1 MPDCP
6 FYFTDVFTQGPYS
19 GNQLA
24 TLIPTEPLSDSVM
37 QAIARE
43 INFSETSFV
52 TGGSL
57 RRGFDTRI
65 FTPYEEIP
73 FAGHPVL
80 GSAFVVRKAFG
91 LQSSSQVELNLE
103 GGKVPVSFKESG
115 FQFFTRHELQIAE
128 VEDLAGL
135 IQDLGL
141 QSEDIDSLYPCCRA
155 SAGLRFLIIP
165 LGSVAALR
173 RLDSSQLKCQEPV
186 FFFAPADAGMA
197 EQIRARMFAPALGVV
212 EDAATGSASCA
223 LGGYLVEY
231 EYFGSTQVTVLIGQG
246 FEMGRPSHIHVAATK
261 NGKHFSIEVGG
272 QVRLV
277 GQGHW
282 VTG

>member
-6 FYFTDVFTQGPYS
+6 FYFTDVFALGPYS

-24 TLIPTEPLSDSVM
+24 TLIPSEPLSDSVM
-37 QAIARE
+37 QTIARE

-52 TGGSL
+52 TGGSIGQ
-57 RRGFDTRI
+57 GFDTRI
-65 FTPYEEIP
+65 FTPYEEMP

-103 GGKVPVSFKESG
+103 GGKVPVSFKEPG
-115 FQFFTRHELQIAE
+115 FQFFTRNEMQIAE

-135 IQDLGL
+135 IEEIGL
-141 QSEDIDSLYPCCRA
+141 KSEDIDSRYPCCWA
-155 SAGLRFLIIP
+155 SAGLGFVIIP
-165 LGSVAALR
+165 LLSVAALR
-173 RLDSSQLKCQEPV
+173 RFDSSQVNCQQPV
-186 FFFAPADAGMA
+186 FLFAPADADMA
-197 EQIRARMFAPALGVV
+197 EHIRARMFAPGLGVE
-212 EDAATGSASCA
+212 EDAATGSACCA

-231 EYFGSTQVTVLIGQG
+231 EYFGSKQVTILIGQG

-261 NGKHFSIEVGG
+261 NDRHFNIEVGG

-282 VTG
+282 VMG

>member
-1 MPDCP
+1 MAGCP

-24 TLIPTEPLSDSVM
+24 TLIPAKPLADSIM
-37 QAIARE
+37 QSIARE

-52 TGGSL
+52 TGGSMSA
-57 RRGFDTRI
+57 GFDIRI
-65 FTPYEEIP
+65 FTPTEEIP

-91 LQSSSQVELNLE
+91 LESSSEVGLNLA
-103 GGKVPVSFKESG
+103 GGKVPVSFKDPG
-115 FQFFTRHELQIAE
+115 FQFFTRDQVQISEAQ
-128 VEDLAGL
+128 DLGGL

-141 QSEDIDSLYPCCRA
+141 KPEDIDSRYPCCRA

-165 LGSVAALR
+165 LVSVAALR
-173 RLDSSQLKCQEPV
+173 SIDSSQVNCQEPV
-186 FFFAPADAGMA
+186 FLFAPADAGMA
-197 EQIRARMFAPALGVV
+197 EHIRARMFAPGLGVV

-231 EYFGSTQVTVLIGQG
+231 EYFGSTQVTILIGQG
-246 FEMGRPSHIHVAATK
+246 FEMGRPSHIHVTAVK
-261 NGKHFSIEVGG
+261 NGKHFNIEVGG
-272 QVRLV
+272 QIRLV